1 MEHTYVG
8 ATKEVQELLEQYE
21 STPLKNGCSLAELI
35 RRPELNYELLAPLD
49 KKRPELPEDVREQV
63 NINIKYDGY
72 IKRQMSWKQRNFR
85 RNWTMK
91 QSADLEL
98 KQDRN

>member
-1 MEHTYVG
+1 MGLVSKEQYDYVLWKEAKIEEEKERVEHTYVG

-49 KKRPELPEDVREQV
+49 
-63 NINIKYDGY
+63 
-72 IKRQMSWKQRNFR
+72 
-85 RNWTMK
+85 
-91 QSADLEL
+91 
-98 KQDRN
+98 